1 VAPRGTAVALAG
13 CCAISPPEAAEP
25 TREGPVRRWAGVVA
39 LAALSFI
46 ALALAGR
53 IPAQDR
59 QGEGTLS
66 TFEVDPFW
74 PKPLPHHWLMGQAAG
89 VAVDAQDHVWVVHRP
104 RSLTEAE
111 RGAALTP
118 PRSECCIPA
127 PPVLEFDGAGVLIRA
142 WGGAGAGYDWPL
154 NEHGIF
160 VDPQGNVWIAGND
173 PKDGQVLKF
182 TPDGKFL
189 LQIGRQGVIGGDAD
203 TQHLNRPAAVA
214 VDPETNEL
222 FVADGYGNHRVI
234 VFDAETGAY
243 RRHWGA
249 NGRPPGDP
257 GVAPFGTPVHCVR
270 ISRDGLVYVCDR
282 SHNRIQVF
290 RRSGEFVAEFVVAP
304 ETRGNG
310 STWDVDFSPDAGQ
323 RHLYTADGENNHVW
337 TLLRAGGQI
346 LGAFGR
352 SGRSAGQF
360 HYVHNLAVDSH
371 GNIYTTEVDTGE
383 RAQKFVSHGAVGPG
397 RGRQ

>member
-1 VAPRGTAVALAG
+1 M
-13 CCAISPPEAAEP
+13 
-25 TREGPVRRWAGVVA
+25 RRRAGVAA
-39 LAALSFI
+39 LAALSFV
-46 ALALAGR
+46 AVALAGR
-53 IPAQDR
+53 VLPEER
-59 QGEGTLS
+59 QGEGTLPR
-66 TFEVDPFW
+66 FEVDPFW
-74 PKPLPHHWLMGQAAG
+74 PKPLPNHWLMGQAAG

-127 PPVLEFDGAGVLIRA
+127 PPVLEFDGAGTLIRA

-160 VDPQGNVWIAGND
+160 VDPLGNVWIAGND

-243 RRHWGA
+243 KRHWGA
-249 NGRPPGDP
+249 NGRPPGAP
-257 GVAPFGTPVHCVR
+257 GVTPFGTPVHCVR

-290 RRSGEFVAEFVVAP
+290 KRNGEFVAEFPVAA
-304 ETRGNG
+304 ETRGSG
-310 STWDVDFSPDAGQ
+310 STWDVDFSPDIGQ

-337 TLLRAGGQI
+337 TLRREGGQI

-352 SGRSAGQF
+352 SGRHAGQF

-371 GNIYTTEVDTGE
+371 GDIYTTEVDTGE
-383 RAQKFVSHGAVGPG
+383 RVQKFVPGGAVGSG
-397 RGRQ
+397 RARQ